1 MLLLA
6 LGPTLLHAQGPSQRQ
21 GMMRGGNRG
30 MMGGMHGRPGMGG
43 MGGGQGMM
51 GGMGGGPGMMGG
63 MGGGPGMMGG
73 MGQGQGMMNGK
84 PRNSRID
91 QNDPQALLALKDD
104 LALTQKQVQSLEKMA
119 KAGRKQAAQVLTKE
133 QKKKLQELAGTADT
147 ARGRHGPMMK
157 GPQGKPPKAPGR
169 PMKKADPQ
177 PAADAQPAN

>member
-1 MLLLA
+1 MRFIAKRLLQTASVGACMLLLA
-6 LGPTLLHAQGPSQRQ
+6 LGPTLLHAQGPSQRP
-21 GMMRGGNRG
+21 G
-30 MMGGMHGRPGMGG
+30 MMGGMHGRPG
-43 MGGGQGMM
+43 
-51 GGMGGGPGMMGG
+51 MGG

-73 MGQGQGMMNGK
+73 MGQGQGMMGGMAS
-84 PRNSRID
+84 NSRID
-91 QNDPQALLALKDD
+91 QNDPQALLALKDEI
-104 LALTQKQVQSLEKMA
+104 ALTQKQVQALEKMA